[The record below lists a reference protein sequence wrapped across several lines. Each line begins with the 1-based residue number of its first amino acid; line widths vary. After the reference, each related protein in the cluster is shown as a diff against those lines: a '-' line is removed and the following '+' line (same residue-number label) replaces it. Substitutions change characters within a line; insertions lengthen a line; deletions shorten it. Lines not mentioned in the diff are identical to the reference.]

1 MKVYIILILLI
12 CSSITS
18 FSQNA
23 ENSFK
28 YELSNI
34 DLALKHGETGKIV
47 YHIQQAENLKEIGD
61 SLLFELDIRKIIIS
75 AIDKKYID
83 ANIILKKVQSSLY
96 YKEVQLNERGVDI
109 ALIAREAN
117 KESIS
122 LIYQNELMASFNN
135 TKSENSINSYKKF
148 IDKYPNSSYA
158 SEVRGLLLK
167 LFIKSNEEIDKE
179 NLDYLKW
186 YSYNDL
192 NIEIENDKVGRAYSN
207 KTKIR
212 NEFPNIIQ
220 FLIWDAEIKSNKDL
234 FSLYNTFNR
243 IQSLTLNKCLVD
255 EKVLSLGKSKQF
267 GSKVDKKLTTLSIF
281 DCGYKAI
288 DLSNFKRL
296 KSVEFYKI
304 PLVKAP
310 IIGSDSLESIV
321 INNCPITKISKII
334 TSHKKL
340 KTLVLLDTKIS
351 IIPNEILLLSNL
363 EKLEINSKVTII
375 SPNLF
380 KLPNLKFLSI
390 KKLSI
395 SPNFKFDV
403 SNLPK
408 LESLMI
414 GSDEITVI
422 PKEIFQ
428 INGIK
433 VLELRFPKIK
443 ELNFYDI
450 TNLKKLEDF
459 RLLNY
464 SGVIPENIQNFRKLK
479 SLTLFACNLETF
491 PDLINKFP
499 NLSELDLS
507 DNKVA
512 IFPEDLSTIISLK
525 KFTFLNNPVPIYEVL
540 RLRLTLPNT
549 ELIYSNTIGANAE
562 KSKPIDLN
570 QIVKLKK
577 NYEEYK
583 TNNLESTYE
592 LAMFFKERGD
602 LSIAKYIL
610 EPEANSYNLTGSTN
624 SLRSMYEIAEIY
636 NKYENPL
643 DYIRNISSIYYVD
656 PINYYRQSSAYKNY
670 VKTCNC
676 NAKDKDGLIYIR
688 NSCAMALEM
697 NGQARDRIKSIFPQ
711 LEREFDG
718 LNQDADSRYNNQ
730 KTIKDLGAA
739 ADLGGLDELTG
750 GSGIGAATGEIFG
763 LIAQGQAEKKE
774 RAAEVKKEEQKK
786 LISLVTPIINDL
798 KYFDNRLNQ
807 LK

>member
-321 INNCPITKISKII
+321 INNCPITKISK
-334 TSHKKL
+334 
-340 KTLVLLDTKIS
+340 
-351 IIPNEILLLSNL
+351 
-363 EKLEINSKVTII
+363 
-375 SPNLF
+375 
-380 KLPNLKFLSI
+380 
-390 KKLSI
+390 
-395 SPNFKFDV
+395 
-403 SNLPK
+403 
-408 LESLMI
+408 
-414 GSDEITVI
+414 
-422 PKEIFQ
+422 
-428 INGIK
+428 
-433 VLELRFPKIK
+433 
-443 ELNFYDI
+443 
-450 TNLKKLEDF
+450 
-459 RLLNY
+459 
-464 SGVIPENIQNFRKLK
+464 
-479 SLTLFACNLETF
+479 
-491 PDLINKFP
+491 
-499 NLSELDLS
+499 
-507 DNKVA
+507 
-512 IFPEDLSTIISLK
+512 
-525 KFTFLNNPVPIYEVL
+525 
-540 RLRLTLPNT
+540 
-549 ELIYSNTIGANAE
+549 
-562 KSKPIDLN
+562 
-570 QIVKLKK
+570 
-577 NYEEYK
+577 
-583 TNNLESTYE
+583 
-592 LAMFFKERGD
+592 
-602 LSIAKYIL
+602 
-610 EPEANSYNLTGSTN
+610 
-624 SLRSMYEIAEIY
+624 
-636 NKYENPL
+636 
-643 DYIRNISSIYYVD
+643 
-656 PINYYRQSSAYKNY
+656 
-670 VKTCNC
+670 
-676 NAKDKDGLIYIR
+676 
-688 NSCAMALEM
+688 
-697 NGQARDRIKSIFPQ
+697 
-711 LEREFDG
+711 
-718 LNQDADSRYNNQ
+718 
-730 KTIKDLGAA
+730 
-739 ADLGGLDELTG
+739 
-750 GSGIGAATGEIFG
+750 
-763 LIAQGQAEKKE
+763 
-774 RAAEVKKEEQKK
+774 
-786 LISLVTPIINDL
+786 
-798 KYFDNRLNQ
+798 
-807 LK
+807 